1 MTNYLWLVWY
11 RAQSPMG
18 PKHWS
23 LFVTYDTDEEALGT
37 IYQVRAIDL
46 GDRVFPKAD
55 GVAPPPLQME
65 GTGWGTG
72 QFNFRI
78 CRGVQLKGAR
88 GSQAYE
94 SRLLLGAI
102 SDGLATMLHEYGAAA
117 ADMINEQNGA
127 RFVGESNC
135 QDWALLLIK
144 SLEDGRF
151 IPAGTLEKATA
162 CPRR

>member
-1 MTNYLWLVWY
+1 MTNHLWLVWY

-37 IYQVRAIDL
+37 IYQI
-46 GDRVFPKAD
+46 
-55 GVAPPPLQME
+55 E
-65 GTGWGTG
+65 GNGWGTG
-72 QFNFRI
+72 QFLFRV

-94 SRLLLGAI
+94 GRLFLGDI
-102 SDGLATMLHEYGAAA
+102 RDGVYGMMHEYCEAAA
-117 ADMINEQNGA
+117 EMINEHNVA
-127 RFVGESNC
+127 HVVGESNC
-135 QDWALLLIK
+135 QDWCLLVIK

-151 IPAGTLEKATA
+151 IPGGTKTRAAA

>member
-1 MTNYLWLVWY
+1 MTNHLWLVWY

-37 IYQVRAIDL
+37 IYQI
-46 GDRVFPKAD
+46 
-55 GVAPPPLQME
+55 E
-65 GTGWGTG
+65 GNGWGTG
-72 QFNFRI
+72 QFTFRV

-94 SRLLLGAI
+94 GRLYLGDI
-102 SDGLATMLHEYGAAA
+102 RDGVYGMMHEYCETAAE
-117 ADMINEQNGA
+117 MINEHNVA
-127 RFVGESNC
+127 HVVGESNC
-135 QDWALLLIK
+135 QDWCLLVIK

-151 IPAGTLEKATA
+151 IPGGTKTRAAA

>member
-1 MTNYLWLVWY
+1 
-11 RAQSPMG
+11 
-18 PKHWS
+18 
-23 LFVTYDTDEEALGT
+23 
-37 IYQVRAIDL
+37 
-46 GDRVFPKAD
+46 
-55 GVAPPPLQME
+55 ME